1 MCERVVAPSTATT
14 QQQMSCNEVKLHV
27 YIRHRDPLLWT
38 KGGGGAMH
46 GKVRE
51 VLGDPLVLR
60 VMPVEVVRRLCSVL
74 VGKWVLPIA

>member
-1 MCERVVAPSTATT
+1 MCERVVAPATT
-14 QQQMSCNEVKLHV
+14 QQQMSYNKVKLHV

-38 KGGGGAMH
+38 KGGGGGAMH